1 MPARAPR
8 LTFLRRFAII
18 LTMTDIFYAPRL
30 GASRDFTARVLGE
43 YYGFENVIFSR
54 SAAGKP
60 CCNQPIFFSLSHTKE
75 FFFLA
80 VSQKETGIDA
90 ESLSR
95 RGDFSAIISRLPA
108 PERARALASPEEF
121 LKIYTQRE
129 AIAKYLA
136 KPVFSLLPKISALPC
151 DGGDFVGEN
160 HNENDG
166 FGDSC
171 KVFLSGEPLH
181 AIVRTFC
188 LAGHALSVCL
198 AAGETPGKIK
208 AIF

>member
-1 MPARAPR
+1 M
-8 LTFLRRFAII
+8 
-18 LTMTDIFYAPRL
+18 MDIFYAPRL

-43 YYGFENVIFSR
+43 FYGFENVIFSR
-54 SAAGKP
+54 SATGKP
-60 CCNQPIFFSLSHTKE
+60 RCDRPVFFSLSHTKE
-75 FFFLA
+75 YFFLA

-90 ESLSR
+90 ENLSR

-108 PERARALASPEEF
+108 PERERALSSPEEF

-136 KPVFSLLPKISALPC
+136 KPVFSMLPKISVLPC
-151 DGGDFVGEN
+151 DGGDFGGEN
-160 HNENDG
+160 QNENDG
-166 FGDSC
+166 FGDFG
-171 KVFLSGEPLH
+171 KVFLSGEELP

-198 AAGETPGKIK
+198 AADETPGKIM
-208 AIF
+208 AIS